1 MPTFSFAL
9 AKIALPLQVSLAVMN
24 RHTAPI
30 H

>member
-1 MPTFSFAL
+1 L